1 MDEATNDVMGE
12 STPPPANGSGTPGE
26 QQSSDDVKS
35 GKEDLRSALVNL
47 ASALNKFG
55 AVAEVRARE
64 EWKQAKPEI
73 QKALAE
79 MKRAVETGSQK
90 ASTTIDSLG
99 KKMDKGKPSESGSTT
114 WTEDASATPPG
125 DVTKAESTPGDW
137 SDSNQNESSTPP
149 VV

>member
-1 MDEATNDVMGE
+1 MDETTNGVTGE
-12 STPPPANGSGTPGE
+12 STPSPANVSGTPGE
-26 QQSSDDVKS
+26 QKNSDEVKS
-35 GKEDLRSALVNL
+35 GKEDLRAALANL

-79 MKRAVETGSQK
+79 MKRAVESGSQK

-99 KKMDKGKPSESGSTT
+99 KKMDKSKTTEPGSAT
-114 WTEDASATPPG
+114 WTEDAPPPQDDSATPP
-125 DVTKAESTPGDW
+125 
-137 SDSNQNESSTPP
+137 

>member
-1 MDEATNDVMGE
+1 MEDTTNGVTGE
-12 STPPPANGSGTPGE
+12 STPAPENVSGP
-26 QQSSDDVKS
+26 S
-35 GKEDLRSALVNL
+35 GKDDLKAALANL

-79 MKRAVETGSQK
+79 MKRAVESGSQK

-99 KKMDKGKPSESGSTT
+99 KKMDKNKTAEPGATTT
-114 WTEDASATPPG
+114 WTEESSATQPG
-125 DVTKAESTPGDW
+125 DVTKSESTPGGW
-137 SDSNQNESSTPP
+137 SDQNQNDPSSPP
-149 VV
+149 AV

>member
-1 MDEATNDVMGE
+1 MDDTNNGVTGE
-12 STPPPANGSGTPGE
+12 STPPPANVSGTPGE
-26 QQSSDDVKS
+26 QKNSDEAKS
-35 GKEDLRSALVNL
+35 GKEDLRAALSNL

-79 MKRAVETGSQK
+79 MKRAVESGSQK

-99 KKMDKGKPSESGSTT
+99 KKMDKSKTTEPGSAT
-114 WTEDASATPPG
+114 WTEDASGTN
-125 DVTKAESTPGDW
+125 DVTKAESNPSGW
-137 SDSNQNESSTPP
+137 SDPNQNDSSTPP

>member
-1 MDEATNDVMGE
+1 MDETSNGVTGE
-12 STPPPANGSGTPGE
+12 STPAPANVSPGE
-26 QQSSDDVKS
+26 QGNSDEVKS
-35 GKEDLRSALVNL
+35 GKEDLKSALANL

-79 MKRAVETGSQK
+79 MKRAVESGSQK
-90 ASTTIDSLG
+90 ASTTIDSVT
-99 KKMDKGKPSESGSTT
+99 KKMDKNKTTEPGTGSAT
-114 WTEDASATPPG
+114 WTEDAPPPDDSA
-125 DVTKAESTPGDW
+125 S
-137 SDSNQNESSTPP
+137 PP

>member
-1 MDEATNDVMGE
+1 VEETTNGVTGE
-12 STPPPANGSGTPGE
+12 STPPPDNASG
-26 QQSSDDVKS
+26 KS
-35 GKEDLRSALVNL
+35 GKEDLRAALANL

-79 MKRAVETGSQK
+79 MKRAVESGSQK

-99 KKMDKGKPSESGSTT
+99 KKMDKSKTAEPGDTT
-114 WTEDASATPPG
+114 WTEDSSGTQPG
-125 DVTKAESTPGDW
+125 DITKSESTPGGW
-137 SDSNQNESSTPP
+137 SDQNQNDPSTPS
-149 VV
+149 VM

>member
-1 MDEATNDVMGE
+1 MDESTNGLQNE
-12 STPPPANGSGTPGE
+12 STQPPAEMTASAGE
-26 QQSSDDVKS
+26 QASADAEAKKS
-35 GKEDLRSALVNL
+35 GKEDLKAALANL

-99 KKMDKGKPSESGSTT
+99 KKMDKNKTGEQGATT
-114 WTEDASATPPG
+114 GTEDTSPINPTGRSDASKDDSAPPG
-125 DVTKAESTPGDW
+125 A
-137 SDSNQNESSTPP
+137 
-149 VV
+149 